1 MMKKRILISVMCI
14 SLLFMLGGCESGKN
28 GGEGAGGG
36 NVSSEEILST
46 LEESEDVTQTW
57 SYVDRQGTE
66 DIYSQLDLVSQ
77 GDGLYDVT
85 ISLYRL
91 AGLEGI
97 AESDGNTL
105 SFEDEAMKVKGV
117 ITIQKTGAVLTITES
132 EFEAINQ
139 GNVFEF
145 PEKLQ

>member
-46 LEESEDVTQTW
+46 PEASEDVTQTW

-91 AGLEGI
+91 AALEGI

-139 GNVFEF
+139 GDVFEF